1 MLKAMAGIVDANH
14 IRFAITGVYVK
25 GSVIQATNDTTAARL
40 LVDGLEMPEMIIP
53 VASIKQM
60 RDDGKG
66 LEVLDNGLYK
76 LGGVI
81 FAPIDAQYPDFGRF
95 TPAYHGGHSNSTG
108 VFMGLD
114 FAKLAKVG
122 KLCKAAAGVH
132 HLPLTKRLLD
142 TDGNKDNYY
151 FRVKNLEIW
160 ICPAQ
165 GGNKWRFRAAYR
177 RIREPPEG
185 GRLLHAHS

>member
-1 MLKAMAGIVDANH
+1 MTIKLLKAISAIVDVQH

-25 GSVIQATNDTTAARL
+25 GNVMQATNGITAARL
-40 LVDGLEMPEMIIP
+40 TVDGLDIPEMIIP
-53 VASIKQM
+53 AASIKQM

-66 LEVLDNGLYK
+66 LEALDGGLYR

-81 FAPIDAQYPDFGRF
+81 FTPIDAQYPDFGRL
-95 TPAYHGGHSNSTG
+95 TPSYHGGHSNSTG
-108 VFMGLD
+108 ELVGFD
-114 FAKLAKVG
+114 FAQLAKV
-122 KLCKAAAGVH
+122 CKAIGVH

-165 GGNKWRFRAAYR
+165 GVISGDS
-177 RIREPPEG
+177 EPLTAE
-185 GRLLHAHS
+185 

>member
-1 MLKAMAGIVDANH
+1 MTIKMLKAIAAIVDVNH
-14 IRFAITGVYVK
+14 LRYAITGVYVK
-25 GSVIQATNDTTAARL
+25 GGVMQATNGITAARL
-40 LVDGLEMPEMIIP
+40 TLDGVDMPEMIIP
-53 VASIKQM
+53 ATSVKQM

-66 LEVLDNGLYK
+66 LEALDGGLYR

-81 FAPIDAQYPDFGRF
+81 FTPIDAQYPDFSRF
-95 TPAYHGGHSNSTG
+95 TPSYHGGHSNSSG
-108 VFMGLD
+108 DLVGFD
-114 FAKLAKVG
+114 FAQLAKVA
-122 KLCKAAAGVH
+122 KVCKAIGVH

-165 GGNKWRFRAAYR
+165 GVISGDS
-177 RIREPPEG
+177 EPLTAE
-185 GRLLHAHS
+185 